1 MRVLLTGGS
10 GFVGSNVATVLT
22 AAGDELFSGPA
33 TEAALETRLP
43 GVDALLSGLRTELG
57 RERSLV

>member
-1 MRVLLTGGS
+1 MRVLLPGPVPYDTSLG
-10 GFVGSNVATVLT
+10 
-22 AAGDELFSGPA
+22 GPA

-43 GVDALLSGLRTELG
+43 DVDALLSGLRTELG